1 MCTVRVKWTRERAT
15 QTQATT
21 WMNLDAALLWK
32 ISQSQGSPDSVVKLE
47 YYRAEG
53 EKVGELV

>member
-1 MCTVRVKWTRERAT
+1 
-15 QTQATT
+15 
-21 WMNLDAALLWK
+21 MNLDAALLWK